1 MLLLSSFDLNNS
13 IQPSLIEL
21 KAYLTENLNN
31 IKSLFKEANST
42 TCSQMS
48 FNEKSTGREVIAKL
62 NDSFVNTGAYS
73 REFFKNNRKQ
83 ILSWLS
89 TLLGV
94 TVSATLSYFLF
105 KWLMKNLDPTNADKL
120 SAKSKAEKLIKEIS
134 IKNLELNEYEL
145 VMAANLVLP
154 QNIDCSWNDIGGLE
168 HIIDDLRET
177 VIYPLKNFQTS
188 QLKEVNIIPEMGKLI
203 SKRSRLIQP
212 PKGVLLFGPPGK
224 H

>member
-1 MLLLSSFDLNNS
+1 MLLLPSFELKNT
-13 IQPSLIEL
+13 IQPSLIEF
-21 KAYLTENLNN
+21 KAYLSENFNK
-31 IKSLFKEANST
+31 IKHLFNPIST
-42 TCSQMS
+42 TDSQMR
-48 FNEKSTGREVIAKL
+48 FNEGSSGRDIIAKL
-62 NDSFVNTGAYS
+62 NGSMTNTSIYS
-73 REFFKNNRKQ
+73 REFFKINKKQ

-94 TVSATLSYFLF
+94 TLSATLSYFVF
-105 KWLMKNLDPTNADKL
+105 KWLMKSLDPTNADKL
-120 SAKSKAEKLIKEIS
+120 SAKSKAEKLIKEIGV
-134 IKNLELNEYEL
+134 KNLDLNEYEL

-188 QLKEVNIIPEMGKLI
+188 QLKEANIIPEMGKLI

-212 PKGVLLFGPPGK
+212 PKGVLLFGPPGNT
-224 H
+224 